1 LPAAAGMLIV
11 MFILLENFRISHM
24 PLDLNPRVHVTP
36 INISIQIDQSTWAS
50 SINFSKFKN
59 LYFKIRNSI

>member
-36 INISIQIDQSTWAS
+36 INISIQIDQST
-50 SINFSKFKN
+50 
-59 LYFKIRNSI
+59 